1 MTGASGG
8 ATTSAPFRSRRARWR
23 ARWSDAISVSARLA
37 QRLDELLDG
46 DAMQLGRDVFGKTF
60 LAIRDLRRR
69 RRDRCWRRVI
79 FPRVIVI
86 FIFVAISARRQRVT
100 VWTLAK
106 MWDSEAREGGRE
118 GEKSLEEQKMTSFLF
133 EINI

>member
-23 ARWSDAISVSARLA
+23 ARWSDAISVCARLA

-69 RRDRCWRRVI
+69 RRRERCWRRVI
-79 FPRVIVI
+79 FPHVIVI

-106 MWDSEAREGGRE
+106 MWDSEARVRKGRRKIIGRAE
-118 GEKSLEEQKMTSFLF
+118 DDL
-133 EINI
+133 IYI